1 VVKVRNQLRTENYE
15 VKITANRLHLDSYIQ
30 PMPETDPNIIHAQEE
45 DYLYITTSQLSH
57 SGNGLFTAIDI
68 YKDEII
74 SIFKGEILSD
84 VEAALRAKNNTD
96 NYFMNLLD
104 GSILDCRNTYGFAK
118 YANDAKGF
126 SKSEYKNNAKI
137 TLDDNE
143 NVCLIAIRKIKSGEE
158 IFCDY
163 GKRYWKGHQF

>member
-1 VVKVRNQLRTENYE
+1 M
-15 VKITANRLHLDSYIQ
+15 DSNTI
-30 PMPETDPNIIHAQEE
+30 DAQES
-45 DYLYITTSQLSH
+45 DYLYIQTSQLPS

-84 VEAALRAKNNTD
+84 IEADLRAKNNT
-96 NYFMNLLD
+96 NQYFMNLHN
-104 GSILDCRNTYGFAK
+104 GSILDCKNTDCFAK
-118 YANDAKGF
+118 YANDASGF
-126 SKSEYKNNAKI
+126 SKSDYKNNAKI
-137 TLDDNE
+137 TLDENN

-163 GKRYWKGHQF
+163 GKRYWKKHS